1 MNEATLASVYS
12 LDLADGIT
20 RTQFLELCPALIQ
33 QKVGGHCDP
42 LPTTTSV
49 PVPEPEASQLEGN
62 LTMHNK
68 PSFMLN
74 SLSSDCAKSKEMIIS
89 LTIWGDNSYS
99 LIHYC
104 HRIPV

>member
-20 RTQFLELCPALIQ
+20 RTQFLQLCPALIQ

-42 LPTTTSV
+42 LPTTTAA
-49 PVPEPEASQLEGN
+49 PVAEPEASQLEGS

-74 SLSSDCAKSKEMIIS
+74 SLSSDFAKSKDEII
-89 LTIWGDNSYS
+89 LQTIWGRQ
-99 LIHYC
+99 LL
-104 HRIPV
+104 